1 MPVVTIMIRIAESLT
16 VQCSPDVSGRQK
28 QKARHLTAWLRQV
41 RAVVSLP
48 NKPTGVSALT
58 PAPVF
63 HSNVSG
69 LADTS
74 KQANSL
80 SLRWPGRSRHG
91 AYNERPT
98 LRDSGS
104 DHRGP
109 Y

>member
-1 MPVVTIMIRIAESLT
+1 MDRLCLTKSLDIILAGWQSERMVMTMRLNIAPASTLT
-16 VQCSPDVSGRQK
+16 DVGCNNK
-28 QKARHLTAWLRQV
+28 KARPCQRDGDRR
-41 RAVVSLP
+41 RAVVSLT

-63 HSNVSG
+63 HPNVSG

-91 AYNERPT
+91 A
-98 LRDSGS
+98 
-104 DHRGP
+104 
-109 Y
+109 